1 MNKVLGWVSGF
12 LLGSVIGAGA
22 AFLLLPHSGAETRQL
37 IQGRVNAVLEEGRQA
52 AEKRRHELTG
62 RFETLKRPGPPG

>member
-1 MNKVLGWVSGF
+1 L
-12 LLGSVIGAGA
+12 
-22 AFLLLPHSGAETRQL
+22 LLLPRSGAETRQL

-62 RFETLKRPGPPG
+62 RFENLKRPGPPG